1 MSGVPA
7 APPRHLETNEPA
19 RQGASVSAAAGHS
32 SAEIETDVIY
42 LNKRCVNRM
51 HAGVNHMHTGVNH
64 MHAGVNHMHTHVE
77 PKGELG

>member
-7 APPRHLETNEPA
+7 APPRHLEMNEPA

-42 LNKRCVNRM
+42 LNERC
-51 HAGVNHMHTGVNH
+51 VNHMHTGVNH

>member
-7 APPRHLETNEPA
+7 ALPRHLEMNEPA

-42 LNKRCVNRM
+42 LNERR
-51 HAGVNHMHTGVNH
+51 VNHMHTGVNH
-64 MHAGVNHMHTHVE
+64 MHAGVNHMHTRVE